1 MPGSFFDSNVPI
13 YAAAGDAIKGP
24 RAEALLAL
32 RGVIS
37 VQVLNEVATVV
48 LRKLAF
54 SFPEVLDVLDRLRAV
69 AIVVPLTI
77 ETHELALQLHAR
89 YRFAVYDCLIVAAAL
104 LADCD
109 TLWSED
115 MHDGLVIDGR
125 LTIRNPF
132 AAA

>member
-1 MPGSFFDSNVPI
+1 MPGNFFDSNVPI
-13 YAAAGDAIKGP
+13 YAAAGDDEKGSI
-24 RAEALLAL
+24 AESLLAR

-37 VQVLNEVATVV
+37 VQVLNEVAAVA

-54 SFPEVLDVLDRLRAV
+54 TLPEVIDVLDRLRAV
-69 AIVVPLTI
+69 AIVVPLTV
-77 ETHELALQLHAR
+77 ETHETTLWVWKRH
-89 YRFAVYDCLIVAAAL
+89 RFAFYDCAIVAAAL
-104 LADCD
+104 LAECD

-132 AAA
+132 AT

>member
-1 MPGSFFDSNVPI
+1 M
-13 YAAAGDAIKGP
+13 
-24 RAEALLAL
+24 
-32 RGVIS
+32 
-37 VQVLNEVATVV
+37 LNEVATVV

-69 AIVVPLTI
+69 ATVVPLTI
-77 ETHELALQLHAR
+77 ETPELALQLHAR
-89 YRFAVYDCLIVAAAL
+89 YRFAIYDCLIVAAAL

-115 MHDGLVIDGR
+115 MHHGLVIEGR

-132 AAA
+132 AA